1 MYKQPYLLQLFLLK
15 AYLKKIKIQH
25 PLQSIRGNLAVWVCC
40 SLAGGS
46 LLSLFLLGLFHSY
59 CLHVLDVPL
68 LPAWKYVALGHGCVL
83 QLLFQL
89 MLHLVTVHQA
99 LPHS

>member
-1 MYKQPYLLQLFLLK
+1 MQN
-15 AYLKKIKIQH
+15 
-25 PLQSIRGNLAVWVCC
+25 PLQFISGNLAAWVCC
-40 SLAGGS
+40 SLARGS
-46 LLSLFLLGLFHSY
+46 LLSLFLLGLFHCD
-59 CLHVLDVPL
+59 CLRVLDVPL
-68 LPAWKYVALGHGCVL
+68 LPAWKYVALGPGCVL